1 MHDPIGVVIQNEG
14 GYTNHS
20 ADRGGPTKYGV
31 TQATLSR
38 WLKRPASIDDVKN
51 LTLEEAR
58 DIYET
63 NYLTGPRISTLPE
76 PLMTQ
81 MLDMSINHGPKNAI
95 KMLQRVVN
103 EAGFGPIDV
112 DGVLGPQTRKC
123 AVNGLEAMG
132 PYFLNALVDERLD
145 FYRAI
150 VAHDPSQ
157 KVFLKGWTNRAE
169 EFRVPTKQNA

>member
-14 GYTNHS
+14 GYVNHK

-31 TQATLSR
+31 TQGTLSR

-95 KMLQRVVN
+95 KMLQRVIN
-103 EAGFGPIDV
+103 EAGFGPVDV
-112 DGVLGPQTRKC
+112 DGVLGPQSRRH
-123 AVNGLEAMG
+123 AVDALTAMG
-132 PYFLNALVDERLD
+132 PYFLNALVDERKE
-145 FYRAI
+145 FFQAI
-150 VAHDPSQ
+150 VENDPSQ
-157 KVFLKGWTNRAE
+157 RVFLKGWLRRAE
-169 EFRVPTKQNA
+169 EFRVPV